1 MPIKF
6 KFNAMKYLLFFFC
19 FFIMIGCDNT
29 PKKVSKVETN
39 KINTTEIN
47 EINLILNS
55 NDQMQFDKKVLS
67 ASPGQK
73 VNLTL
78 NHTGRGNKMI
88 MGHNFVLIKSG
99 VDVDDFAQRAVE
111 ANDNEYI
118 PQGDEM
124 IAYTKLI
131 GGGET
136 TSITFEAPSTGIYT
150 FICTFPAHY
159 QLMRGQLIVK

>member
-1 MPIKF
+1 MCLC
-6 KFNAMKYLLFFFC
+6 YLVV
-19 FFIMIGCDNT
+19 IIH
-29 PKKVSKVETN
+29 PKKESVSDSNKVETT
-39 KINTTEIN
+39 KVN
-47 EINLILNS
+47 EISLILNS

-73 VNLTL
+73 VTLTL

-88 MGHNFVLIKSG
+88 MGHNFVLLKSG

-111 ANDNEYI
+111 ANEKEYI
-118 PQGDEM
+118 PEGNEM
-124 IAYTKLI
+124 IAYTELI